1 MNFCFCRRILENY
14 WQPLLKVLGNYELFK
29 VWIILNEWADEKL
42 IEWRYRRQF
51 IFPGAEAVIRLICF
65 GFGVIS
71 SWLRTRTGSCSIK
84 AVSILLNPKY
94 PKELNDSS
102 IAISLRYDYMRLSKI
117 CFTNFSLEITCFG
130 WVKWNCSVSV
140 ITYSFHL
147 PTHSSTWISRFTFNE
162 KRNQPLHQLWSR
174 TVPNSQTARKLR
186 RSFFSRSA
194 SSHFIHRVPS
204 KSHKLNLVHGHH
216 CRDNDCLF
224 KVNLPFWLSPETMFP
239 KILHIWILSFSKKY
253 CKTK

>member
-1 MNFCFCRRILENY
+1 MSFSRSGKFWMNERTRN
-14 WQPLLKVLGNYELFK
+14 WSSGDT
-29 VWIILNEWADEKL
+29 ADNS
-42 IEWRYRRQF
+42 F
-51 IFPGAEAVIRLICF
+51 FPAVIRLICF

-71 SWLRTRTGSCSIK
+71 SWLHTRTGSYTIK
-84 AVSILLNPKY
+84 AQSILLNLKY
-94 PKELNDSS
+94 PKELNDSI

-117 CFTNFSLEITCFG
+117 CLTNFSLEITCFG
-130 WVKWNCSVSV
+130 WVKWNCSGSV
-140 ITYSFHL
+140 TTYSFHL

-186 RSFFSRSA
+186 CSFFSRSA
-194 SSHFIHRVPS
+194 GSHFIHCVPS
-204 KSHKLNLVHGHH
+204 KSQKLNVVHGQH
-216 CRDNDCLF
+216 CRDSDCLF

-253 CKTK
+253 CKIK